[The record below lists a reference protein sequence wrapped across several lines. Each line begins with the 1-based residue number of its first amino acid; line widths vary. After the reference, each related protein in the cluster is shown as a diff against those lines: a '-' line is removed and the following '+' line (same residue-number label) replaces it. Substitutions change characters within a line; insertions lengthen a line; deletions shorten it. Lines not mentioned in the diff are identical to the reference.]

1 MGVVAEG
8 AQDAGTPR
16 GFFTL
21 GWKIVA
27 FTATAQ
33 FLSVGI
39 GYYTFGV
46 YLKPLTEAL
55 GVTRF
60 EVSLTVSMQMVV
72 MAVFSPFAVK
82 LLSEHSMRVM
92 MLIGV
97 ASISLGL
104 VISASAT
111 SIWHLYLGFS
121 VAVGIGVGL
130 TSNLACNLIIS
141 NWFARRRGTALGI
154 SQAGITFSGVVL
166 VPLATW
172 LVTSFGWQVSFLFF
186 AVITPILL
194 GPLIWRFAIRAPEDV
209 GLNPDG
215 DPEPQPVPA
224 SSEDTIVWTFAR
236 AARSRDVW
244 LISLIAGPC
253 YMAIAAIVIALPSHG
268 TDLGLSPMHASW
280 TVLVTTL
287 FGAIAKPLA
296 GTAADHLPK
305 RGVVAAAIALQVAAT
320 LLLLIADSL
329 LLLCAAGALFGL
341 GYGGIAPLWSLL
353 LADRFGVV
361 AFPKVMGASMPMTMP
376 FNLVGLPLTTFVFG
390 FTGSYLPAFASL
402 LLGYAVS
409 AVCLWMLRLPARPVT

>member
-8 AQDAGTPR
+8 AQDAGTPH

-33 FLSVGI
+33 FFSVGI

-60 EVSLTVSMQMVV
+60 EVSLTVSMQMVL

-141 NWFARRRGTALGI
+141 NWFARRRGFASGLAVSGIGFGTLIMPLLAAL
-154 SQAGITFSGVVL
+154 
-166 VPLATW
+166 
-172 LVTSFGWQVSFLFF
+172 
-186 AVITPILL
+186 LL
-194 GPLIWRFAIRAPEDV
+194 GPI
-209 GLNPDG
+209 
-215 DPEPQPVPA
+215 
-224 SSEDTIVWTFAR
+224 
-236 AARSRDVW
+236 
-244 LISLIAGPC
+244 
-253 YMAIAAIVIALPSHG
+253 
-268 TDLGLSPMHASW
+268 
-280 TVLVTTL
+280 
-287 FGAIAKPLA
+287 LA
-296 GTAADHLPK
+296 GRLAGLAASHDN
-305 RGVVAAAIALQVAAT
+305 GVA
-320 LLLLIADSL
+320 
-329 LLLCAAGALFGL
+329 
-341 GYGGIAPLWSLL
+341 
-353 LADRFGVV
+353 
-361 AFPKVMGASMPMTMP
+361 
-376 FNLVGLPLTTFVFG
+376 
-390 FTGSYLPAFASL
+390 
-402 LLGYAVS
+402 
-409 AVCLWMLRLPARPVT
+409 